1 VTTPPEMW
9 SVPLAL
15 RMALKQG
22 GFSLDVAWE
31 GRCRLLGL
39 FGPSGSGK
47 TTLLEVVGGL
57 RRAHTARIAVG
68 DAVLRDT
75 SQGIDVPIRDRG
87 IGYVPQDSA
96 LFPHLGVRENIA
108 YGASRGKAVPLEP
121 ILAMLSI
128 AALIDRKVSDL
139 SGGERQRVA
148 LARALVSSPRLLLL
162 DEPLS
167 AVDVPLRRRIL
178 ESLGDWVTLARVPTI
193 HVSHDAGDL
202 QVATDH
208 VLVLRE
214 GRLAGEGTASP
225 PFFSATY

>member
-1 VTTPPEMW
+1 MTLPPDVW

-15 RMALKQG
+15 RMALRQG

-47 TTLLEVVGGL
+47 TTLLEVAAGL
-57 RRAHTARIAVG
+57 RRPQTARIAVD

-75 SQGIDVPIRDRG
+75 SAGIDVPIRERG

-96 LFPHLGVRENIA
+96 LFPHLGVRGNIT
-108 YGASRGKAVPLEP
+108 YGAERGTAVPLQP

-128 AALIDRKVSDL
+128 EPLIDREVSDL

-148 LARALVSSPRLLLL
+148 LARAMVSSPRLLLL

-178 ESLGDWVTLARVPTI
+178 ESLGDWVTMARVPTL

-208 VLVLRE
+208 VLILRE
-214 GRLAGEGTASP
+214 GRLAGEGPASEL
-225 PFFSATY
+225 

>member
-1 VTTPPEMW
+1 MTTPPDVW
-9 SVPLAL
+9 SVALAL
-15 RMALKQG
+15 RMTMRQG
-22 GFSLDVAWE
+22 GFSLDVSWE

-47 TTLLEVVGGL
+47 TTLLEVMAGL
-57 RRAHTARIAVG
+57 RRPQTARIAVA
-68 DAVLRDT
+68 DTVLRDT
-75 SQGIDVPIRDRG
+75 SRGIDVPIRERG

-96 LFPHLGVRENIA
+96 LFPHLGVRENIT
-108 YGASRGKAVPLEP
+108 YGASRGKTVPLEP

-128 AALIDRKVSDL
+128 EPLIAREVADL

-148 LARALVSSPRLLLL
+148 LARALVSSPTLLML

-178 ESLGDWVTLARVPTI
+178 ESLGDWVTMARVPTL

-214 GRLAGEGTASP
+214 GRLAGECPAS
-225 PFFSATY
+225 SLS

>member
-1 VTTPPEMW
+1 MTTPPDVW

-15 RMALKQG
+15 RTTMRQG
-22 GFSLDVAWE
+22 GFSLDVSWE

-47 TTLLEVVGGL
+47 TTLLEVMAGL
-57 RRAHTARIAVG
+57 RRPQTARIAVA
-68 DAVLRDT
+68 DIVLRDT
-75 SQGIDVPIRDRG
+75 SKGIDVPIRERG

-96 LFPHLGVRENIA
+96 LFPHLGVRENIT
-108 YGASRGKAVPLEP
+108 YGASRGKTVPLAP

-128 AALIDRKVSDL
+128 EPLIDREVADL

-148 LARALVSSPRLLLL
+148 LARALVSSPRLLML

-178 ESLGDWVTLARVPTI
+178 ESLGDWVTMARVPTL

-214 GRLAGEGTASP
+214 GRLAGECPPTAL
-225 PFFSATY
+225 

>member
-1 VTTPPEMW
+1 MTTPPDVW

-15 RMALKQG
+15 RMTMRQG
-22 GFSLDVAWE
+22 GFSLDVSWE

-47 TTLLEVVGGL
+47 TTLLEVMAGL
-57 RRAHTARIAVG
+57 RRPQTARIAVA
-68 DAVLRDT
+68 DIVLRDT
-75 SQGIDVPIRDRG
+75 SKGIDVPIRERG

-96 LFPHLGVRENIA
+96 LFPHLGVRENIT
-108 YGASRGKAVPLEP
+108 YGASRGKTVPLEP

-128 AALIDRKVSDL
+128 EPLIDREVAAL

-148 LARALVSSPRLLLL
+148 LARALVSSPTLLML

-178 ESLGDWVTLARVPTI
+178 ESLGDWVTMARVPTL

-208 VLVLRE
+208 VLILRD
-214 GRLAGEGTASP
+214 GRLAGEGPAS
-225 PFFSATY
+225 SLS

>member
-1 VTTPPEMW
+1 MTTPPDLW

-15 RMALKQG
+15 RMALRQG

-47 TTLLEVVGGL
+47 TTLLEVAAGL
-57 RRAHTARIAVG
+57 RRPQTARIAVD

-75 SQGIDVPIRDRG
+75 SAGIDVPIRERG

-96 LFPHLGVRENIA
+96 LFPHLGVRGNIT
-108 YGASRGKAVPLEP
+108 YGAERGTAVPLQP

-128 AALIDRKVSDL
+128 EPLIDREVSDL

-148 LARALVSSPRLLLL
+148 LARAMVSSPRLLLL

-178 ESLGDWVTLARVPTI
+178 ESLGDWVTMARVPTL

-208 VLVLRE
+208 VLILRE
-214 GRLAGEGTASP
+214 GRLAGEGPASEL
-225 PFFSATY
+225 

>member
-1 VTTPPEMW
+1 MTTPPDLW

-15 RMALKQG
+15 RMALRQG

-47 TTLLEVVGGL
+47 TTLLEVAAGL
-57 RRAHTARIAVG
+57 RRPQTARISVG

-75 SQGIDVPIRDRG
+75 SAGIDVPIRERG

-96 LFPHLGVRENIA
+96 LFPHLGVRGNIT
-108 YGASRGKAVPLEP
+108 YGAARGNGVPLQP

-128 AALIDRKVSDL
+128 EPLIDREVADL

-148 LARALVSSPRLLLL
+148 LARAMASSPRLLLL

-167 AVDVPLRRRIL
+167 AVDVSLRRRIL
-178 ESLGDWVTLARVPTI
+178 ESLGDWVTMARVPTL

-208 VLVLRE
+208 VLILRE
-214 GRLAGEGTASP
+214 GRLAGESSASEL
-225 PFFSATY
+225 

>member
-1 VTTPPEMW
+1 MTTTPDVW

-15 RMALKQG
+15 RMALRQG

-31 GRCRLLGL
+31 GRCRMLGL

-47 TTLLEVVGGL
+47 TTVLEVAAGL
-57 RRAHTARIAVG
+57 RRPATARIAVG
-68 DAVLRDT
+68 EAVLRDT
-75 SQGIDVPIRDRG
+75 TAGIDVPIRERG

-96 LFPHLGVRENIA
+96 LFPHLGVRGNIT
-108 YGASRGKAVPLEP
+108 YGASRGASVPLEP
-121 ILAMLSI
+121 ILAMLAI
-128 AALIDRKVSDL
+128 EPLIDRQVGDL

-178 ESLGDWVTLARVPTI
+178 EALGDWVTMARVPTV
-193 HVSHDAGDL
+193 HVSHDAVDL

-208 VLVLRE
+208 VLILRE
-214 GRLAGEGTASP
+214 GRLAGEGPA
-225 PFFSATY
+225 AGL

>member
-1 VTTPPEMW
+1 VTTTPDVW

-15 RMALKQG
+15 RMALRQG

-47 TTLLEVVGGL
+47 TTLLEVAAGL
-57 RRAHTARIAVG
+57 RRPQTARIAVG

-75 SQGIDVPIRDRG
+75 SAGIDVPIRERG

-96 LFPHLGVRENIA
+96 LFPHLGVRGNIT
-108 YGASRGKAVPLEP
+108 YGAARGTAVPLQP

-128 AALIDRKVSDL
+128 EPLIDREVADL

-148 LARALVSSPRLLLL
+148 LARAMVSSPRLLLL

-178 ESLGDWVTLARVPTI
+178 ESLGDWVTMARVPTL

-208 VLVLRE
+208 VLILRE
-214 GRLAGEGTASP
+214 GRLAGEGPASDL
-225 PFFSATY
+225 

>member
-1 VTTPPEMW
+1 MTTPPDLW

-15 RMALKQG
+15 RMALRQG

-47 TTLLEVVGGL
+47 TTLLEVAAGL
-57 RRAHTARIAVG
+57 RRPQTARIAVG

-75 SQGIDVPIRDRG
+75 SAGIDVPIRERG

-96 LFPHLGVRENIA
+96 LFPHLGVRGNIT
-108 YGASRGKAVPLEP
+108 YGAERGKAVPLQP

-128 AALIDRKVSDL
+128 EPLIDREVSDL

-148 LARALVSSPRLLLL
+148 LARAMVSSPRLLLL

-178 ESLGDWVTLARVPTI
+178 ESLGDWVTMARVPTL

-208 VLVLRE
+208 VLILRE
-214 GRLAGEGTASP
+214 GRLAGEASA
-225 PFFSATY
+225 SEL

>member
-1 VTTPPEMW
+1 MTTPPDLW

-15 RMALKQG
+15 RMALRQG

-47 TTLLEVVGGL
+47 TTLLEVAAGL
-57 RRAHTARIAVG
+57 RRPQTARISVG

-75 SQGIDVPIRDRG
+75 SAGIDVPIRERG

-96 LFPHLGVRENIA
+96 LFPHLGVHGNIT
-108 YGASRGKAVPLEP
+108 YGAARGNGAPLQP

-128 AALIDRKVSDL
+128 EPLIDREVADL

-148 LARALVSSPRLLLL
+148 LARAMASSPRLLLL

-178 ESLGDWVTLARVPTI
+178 ESLGDWVTIARVPTL

-208 VLVLRE
+208 VLILRE
-214 GRLAGEGTASP
+214 GRLAGESSASDL
-225 PFFSATY
+225 

>member
-1 VTTPPEMW
+1 MTLPPVA
-9 SVPLAL
+9 STPLAL
-15 RMALKQG
+15 RVALKQG
-22 GFSLDVAWE
+22 SFALDMSWE

-57 RRAHTARIAVG
+57 RRPHAARILVG
-68 DAVLRDT
+68 DAVLQDT
-75 SQGIDVPIRDRG
+75 SAGVDIAIRHRG

-96 LFPHLGVRENIA
+96 LFPHLTVRGNIT
-108 YGASRGKAVPLEP
+108 YGSARGSNVPLDP
-121 ILAMLSI
+121 VLTMLSI
-128 AALIDRKVSDL
+128 ETLVDRPVGDL

-148 LARALVSSPRLLLL
+148 LARALLSSPRLLLL

-178 ESLGDWVTLARVPTI
+178 ASLGDWVTAARVPTL

-208 VLVLRE
+208 VLVLKE
-214 GRLAGEGTASP
+214 GRLVGEGPASDL
-225 PFFSATY
+225 